1 MPLTSADALELSKQF
16 RELANDLS
24 NYRFSNWQTL
34 TPTQRRD
41 LEDEEWSLLNAA
53 SDMIT
58 KAVGLALEESDAN
71 FQTVKS
77 SVGKAKKAIKK
88 LEKVGKVIKVATASV
103 GLAAAIVAKDPGAI
117 AKNAKLV
124 AGAATAQ

>member
-1 MPLTSADALELSKQF
+1 MALTSDDALELSRQF

-24 NYRFSNWQTL
+24 NYRFSNWQNL
-34 TPTQRRD
+34 TPTQKRD

-53 SDMIT
+53 SDMTT
-58 KAVGLALEESDAN
+58 KAIGLALDESDMN
-71 FQTVKS
+71 FQTVKR

-88 LEKVGKVIKVATASV
+88 LEKVGDVIRVATASV
-103 GLAAAIVAKDPGAI
+103 GLAAAIMSKDPGAI

-124 AGAATAQ
+124 VDAATT